1 MKFDLLYVLYP
12 LLVIYSWI
20 STVRLI
26 FKVLRSWLLLNK
38 VRKNNEIIIKG
49 NSTVYRIKNYIIAI
63 ITEAFFMFI
72 MCRLLTID
80 RLPLLF
86 TIFVGF
92 SIANIAVSM
101 IIHIIAIFK
110 ENNVYLTNK
119 GLIYFIGRF
128 EFSKCRFAW
137 ESSDNSDDLSN
148 TLHVY
153 PPKDKF
159 PFTATFDEQIENAH
173 KIVSDNSV

>member
-1 MKFDLLYVLYP
+1 MKFDLFDVFYF
-12 LLVIYSWI
+12 LLVIYNLF

-26 FKVLRSWLLLNK
+26 FKVLRSCLLLNK
-38 VRKNNEIIIKG
+38 ARKNNEIIIKG
-49 NSTVYRIKNYIIAI
+49 NSSVYRIKNYIIAI
-63 ITEAFFMFI
+63 ITEAFFLFI
-72 MCRLLTID
+72 MCRLLTLY
-80 RLPLLF
+80 RLPLYFAIFIGF
-86 TIFVGF
+86 TV
-92 SIANIAVSM
+92 ANIAVST

-110 ENNVYLTNK
+110 EKNVYLTNK
-119 GLIYFIGRF
+119 GLIYFIGCF

-137 ESSDNSDDLSN
+137 ESSDNSDNLSN

-153 PPKDKF
+153 TPKDKI